1 MTQFKDKAS
10 KQETVWS
17 GLLMY
22 PVLQAADILIYKA
35 DTVPVGRTRCSTLSS
50 PGRSPAASTT
60 SSGDLPRTPGPL
72 KPRGP
77 RVPGIDGKAKMS
89 KSLGN
94 TIGLLEPEESIWQK
108 IQHLPDDPRGSASPT
123 PGTPSAPFFSP
134 TSPTSPPR
142 TWWRP

>member
-60 SSGDLPRTPGPL
+60 SSGRPSPNPR
-72 KPRGP
+72 
-77 RVPGIDGKAKMS
+77 
-89 KSLGN
+89 
-94 TIGLLEPEESIWQK
+94 
-108 IQHLPDDPRGSASPT
+108 
-123 PGTPSAPFFSP
+123 PS
-134 TSPTSPPR
+134 
-142 TWWRP
+142 